1 MNCYVLRTNGTVE
14 KVDELLDGE
23 SFKALY
29 EAIGCSM
36 VERAQLHPMGEM
48 WVDEDACFKVV
59 QTNFI
64 ATEIFAKHSRLAHN
78 PNTGIQGDVYLRLKD
93 GWTLTDDG
101 VLKNF

>member
-48 WVDEDACFKVV
+48 WMDEDACFKIVD
-59 QTNFI
+59 TNFV
-64 ATEIFAKHSRLAHN
+64 ATEIFVKHSRLAC
-78 PNTGIQGDVYLRLKD
+78 PKDGIKGDVYVTLKK
-93 GWTLTDDG
+93 GWKLTDDG
-101 VLKNF
+101 RFAQT